1 MRKSHIGAVML
12 AVALTGTMAPT
23 AQAQSDEAVAAAV
36 ALMLTPAGSFAN
48 VSPAALGNNATSL
61 GADYGRYT
69 GDGERNSYGLHL
81 DWHSLR
87 ATLGVGTQ
95 TGFEN
100 VWMAGVSAG
109 RTMFSA
115 TALQV
120 GLEGDVGFGR
130 VKDEGTSATLNAMS
144 AGARVPFSMTLSSDA
159 VTFVPYLAPGGF
171 FGRLSSEGESESG
184 FRMTLNGGV
193 RLGFGNGVAV
203 DVGLQ
208 RIFID
213 DAETLFGVGL
223 SLARW

>member
-23 AQAQSDEAVAAAV
+23 AQAQSDEAVAAAL

-48 VSPAALGNNATSL
+48 VSPAALGRGGSGL
-61 GADYGRYT
+61 GADYGRYS
-69 GDGERNSYGLHL
+69 GDFERNAYGLHL

-87 ATLGVGTQ
+87 ATLGVGTA
-95 TGFEN
+95 TGVEN
-100 VWMAGVSAG
+100 TWMAGASAG

-120 GLEGDVGFGR
+120 GLEGNAGLGR
-130 VKDEGTSATLNAMS
+130 IKDDDTDATLNAFT
-144 AGARVPFSMTLSSDA
+144 AGARLPLSMTFDGEA
-159 VTFVPYLAPGGF
+159 VSFVPYVAPGGF
-171 FGRLSSEGESESG
+171 FGRLSSGGESESG

-193 RLGFGNGVAV
+193 RVGFSNGVAV
-203 DVGLQ
+203 DVGVQ

-213 DAETLFGVGL
+213 EAETLFGVGL
-223 SLARW
+223 SLVRW

>member
-12 AVALTGTMAPT
+12 AAALTGTMAPA
-23 AQAQSDEAVAAAV
+23 AQAQSDEALAAAL
-36 ALMLTPAGSFAN
+36 ALFMTPAGSFAN
-48 VSPAALGNNATSL
+48 VSPAALGNGATGV

-69 GDGERNSYGLHL
+69 GDADRNSYGLHL
-81 DWHSLR
+81 DWHALR

-95 TGFEN
+95 TGLEN

-115 TALQV
+115 TAVQV
-120 GLEGDVGFGR
+120 GLEGNAGFGR
-130 VKDEGTSATLNAMS
+130 VKDDETSVTLNAMS
-144 AGARVPFSMTLSSDA
+144 AGARVPFSATLSSDA

-193 RLGFGNGVAV
+193 RLGFSNGVAV
-203 DVGLQ
+203 DVGVQ

>member
-1 MRKSHIGAVML
+1 MRKSHMGAVML
-12 AVALTGTMAPT
+12 AVALTGTMAPA
-23 AQAQSDEAVAAAV
+23 AQAQSDEAVAAAI

-48 VSPAALGNNATSL
+48 VSPAALGNSATSL

-69 GDGERNSYGLHL
+69 GDGARNSYGLHL

-95 TGFEN
+95 TGLEN

-109 RTMFSA
+109 RAMFST

-120 GLEGDVGFGR
+120 GVEGNAGFGR
-130 VKDEGTSATLNAMS
+130 IKDDETSATLNAMS
-144 AGARVPFSMTLSSDA
+144 AGARVPLSMTLNSES
-159 VTFVPYLAPGGF
+159 VSLVPYVAPGGF

-193 RLGFGNGVAV
+193 RVGFNNGVAV
-203 DVGLQ
+203 DVGVQ

-213 DAETLFGVGL
+213 NAETLFGVGL
-223 SLARW
+223 SLTR